1 MKEILNIKYYI
12 NIIFNIKWYKRRNKE
27 DNINMIYIINV
38 KIVCFECLIYCM
50 IVNKSCV
57 MFEIKILVLIFF
69 LNDCLYVWNNVWKKN
84 MFLII

>member
-12 NIIFNIKWYKRRNKE
+12 NIIFNIEWYKRRNKE

-50 IVNKSCV
+50 IVNKCCV
-57 MFEIKILVLIFF
+57 MFENENIGFNFF
-69 LNDCLYVWNNVWKKN
+69 FKWLFICVE
-84 MFLII
+84 